1 MLENNIKEILKKIIL
16 ESQEIDSVTIS
27 PQKYLEFLEFVSW
40 DGRKINNLRQFKG
53 KKIVIDGDLSVN
65 GTPVV
70 NLGNITINGKL
81 DISHTA
87 VSTLNGIKVSGYVFD
102 HGSEYR
108 KRINYLEF
116 LKEKEAQDELRQ
128 EGAWEG
134 ETLSDLASCAN
145 ALFEHLTRYEYDAKE
160 PGDNATIENNRKRI
174 EEIESIEGYNEDSDL
189 VDEIETLTEEMDELS
204 KRIDVY
210 DLIPDGKFYRLY
222 LFKVATPEGKSKE
235 QWAVGDTYDTDL
247 SARESTEN
255 LIDDV
260 GLDGFR
266 QSFVEDYI
274 DEEEL
279 KDWFREGEYD
289 NVRENLDSYFD
300 EDEFEH
306 SEEVQNRMDEI
317 EAKLENPESLSQE
330 EFDELNEE
338 LEELRDSDKDIPEYM
353 IDDKVE
359 SILDDLVDNPADT
372 IKNYGLELSNFV
384 DMQKLIAGVV
394 ESDGYGNILNH
405 YNGDEDT
412 IVFDGDTYYIFQMEG

>member
-1 MLENNIKEILKKIIL
+1 MIRENIKKILKTIIT
-16 ESQEIDSVTIS
+16 EQEDNKVVIT

-40 DGRKINNLRQFKG
+40 DGRKINNLKQFKG
-53 KKIVIDGDLSVN
+53 KEIVIDGDLSVN
-65 GTPVV
+65 GTPAV

-81 DISHTA
+81 DISYTA

-134 ETLSDLASCAN
+134 ENLSDLASCAN
-145 ALFEHLTRYEYDAKE
+145 ALFEHLTSYEYDAKE
-160 PGDNATIENNRKRI
+160 PGDNVKIENNRKRI

-247 SARESTEN
+247 SARESTES

-274 DEEEL
+274 DEEDI
-279 KDWFREGEYD
+279 KDYFREDEYD
-289 NVRENLDSYFD
+289 NVRDNLDSYFD
-300 EDEFEH
+300 EDEFEY

-330 EFDELNEE
+330 ELDELNEE
-338 LEELRDSDKDIPEYM
+338 LDELRDSDKDIPEYM

-359 SILDDLVDNPADT
+359 SLLDDLVENPADT

>member
-1 MLENNIKEILKKIIL
+1 MIRENIKKILKTIIT
-16 ESQEIDSVTIS
+16 EQEDNKVVIT

-40 DGRKINNLRQFKG
+40 DGRKINNLKQFKG
-53 KKIVIDGDLSVN
+53 KEIVIDGDLHVN

-81 DISHTA
+81 DISNTA
-87 VSTLNGIKVSGYVFD
+87 ISTLNGIKVSGYVFD

-116 LKEKEAQDELRQ
+116 LKEKEAQDELRK

-134 ETLSDLASCAN
+134 ENLNDLASCAN
-145 ALFEHLTRYEYDAKE
+145 ALFEHLTGYEYDAKE
-160 PGDNATIENNRKRI
+160 PDDNETIEKNRKRI
-174 EEIESIEGYNEDSDL
+174 EEIESIEGYNENSDL
-189 VDEIETLTEEMDELS
+189 VDEIETLTEEIDELS

-222 LFKVATPEGKSKE
+222 LFKVATNEGKSKE
-235 QWAVGDTYDTDL
+235 QWAVGDNYDTDL

-266 QSFVEDYI
+266 QSFVEYYI

-289 NVRENLDSYFD
+289 NVRDNLDSYFD
-300 EDEFEH
+300 EDEFEY

-317 EAKLENPESLSQE
+317 EEKLENPEGLSQE
-330 EFDELNEE
+330 ELDELNEE
-338 LEELRDSDKDIPEYM
+338 LDELRDSDKDIPEHM

-359 SILDDLVDNPADT
+359 SILDDLADNPEDT

-384 DMQKLIAGVV
+384 DMRKLIEGVV

-405 YNGDEDT
+405 YNGGEDT

>member
-1 MLENNIKEILKKIIL
+1 MIRENIKKILKTIIT
-16 ESQEIDSVTIS
+16 EQEDNKVVIT

-40 DGRKINNLRQFKG
+40 DGRKINNLKQFKG
-53 KKIVIDGDLSVN
+53 KEIVINGDLHVN

-70 NLGNITINGKL
+70 NLGNIIINGKL
-81 DISHTA
+81 DISNTA
-87 VSTLNGIKVSGYVFD
+87 ISTLNGIKVSGYVFD

-134 ETLSDLASCAN
+134 ENLSDLASCAN
-145 ALFEHLTRYEYDAKE
+145 ALFEHLTKYDYDAKE
-160 PGDNATIENNRKRI
+160 PDDNETIEKNRKRI
-174 EEIESIEGYNEDSDL
+174 EEIELIEGYNENSDL
-189 VDEIETLTEEMDELS
+189 VDEIETLTEEIDELS

-222 LFKVATPEGKSKE
+222 LFKVATNEGKSKE
-235 QWAVGDTYDTDL
+235 QWGVGDTYDTDL

-289 NVRENLDSYFD
+289 NVRDNLDSYFD
-300 EDEFEH
+300 EDEFEY
-306 SEEVQNRMDEI
+306 SEEVQERMDEI

-338 LEELRDSDKDIPEYM
+338 LDELKDSDKTVPESL

-359 SILDDLVDNPADT
+359 SLVDDLVSDPT
-372 IKNYGLELSNFV
+372 IDLINNYGLELKNFV
-384 DMQKLIAGVV
+384 DMRELIKGVV